1 VTVDVGS
8 VAPDFTWRDQHNQLV
23 RLTGFRG
30 RSSVLL
36 FLYPWAFSGVCRG
49 ELREIQDDLAAFQ
62 NDGVQVLGVSVD
74 SVFAQRV
81 FAEREGLGFPFLSD
95 FWPHGAVARS
105 YGVFDE
111 SLGVAVRASF
121 LVDSGGVVRW
131 QVRSGIST
139 PRDMAGYRRA
149 LTAL

>member
-8 VAPDFTWRDQHNQLV
+8 VAPDFTLRDQHNQLV

-36 FLYPWAFSGVCRG
+36 FFYPWAFSGVCRG

-81 FAEREGLGFPFLSD
+81 FAEREGLGFPLLSD

-139 PRDMAGYRRA
+139 ARDMAGYRRA